1 MTHPVKDGQGLWR
14 KIGGQSV
21 CLKGKQKRRKYYPP
35 ETNEDKGQTAEI
47 DVEMWISFCRG

>member
-21 CLKGKQKRRKYYPP
+21 CLKGKKK
-35 ETNEDKGQTAEI
+35 ETKQNTRGLQDGSVGKSTLCQT
-47 DVEMWISFCRG
+47 